1 MSMLISNCPHTAFW
15 GASVQEVQNG
25 SKNLKEPESLCK
37 RTHGRH
43 AGIHMPFLGTEKA
56 QPGEAHVVSSL

>member
-1 MSMLISNCPHTAFW
+1 MSTHISTHPHTAFW
-15 GASVQEVQNG
+15 GASVQEIQNQ

-37 RTHGRH
+37 GTDGRH

-56 QPGEAHVVSSL
+56 HSGEPHVVSGL